1 VPGSVIFRSLAE
13 LFSGV
18 VVEGVSTL
26 PLALLPLLA
35 LDGAVLF
42 AWRKWV
48 WALAYIVGAAAF
60 VLVMFTIPEAWGEIG
75 GGFGRWLLLFGG
87 LAVIAVGVWVTDA
100 LIERRAERAAA
111 EAAAAATTPPAPA
124 PAGQPPAG

>member
-1 VPGSVIFRSLAE
+1 MADGATDSVALRGAVE
-13 LFSGV
+13 LLSGL
-18 VVEGVSTL
+18 VVEGISTL

-48 WALAYIVGAAAF
+48 WGVAYAVGAAAF

-75 GGFGRWLLLFGG
+75 GGFGRWLLLFTGLG
-87 LAVIAVGVWVTDA
+87 ALAVAVWVVDVV
-100 LIERRAERAAA
+100 IERRRAVPAA
-111 EAAAAATTPPAPA
+111 EG
-124 PAGQPPAG
+124 AG